1 VDGLPFHLHPSSGA
15 MPFRELIVLLPCHG
29 LDDFPLYLEGPAADN
44 LLAAWTALWH
54 PALIHSAGHMPTWLR
69 ADDPPPGG
77 ESRLII
83 VPEVSRPLLAEG
95 WIEQAQASGAVVLWS
110 AQKRGEYVSAAL
122 ALFPDDA
129 LRGGTFAQ
137 SLAEEF
143 HALGY
148 AYLMIELL
156 ARQMRYLTTVDLVQF
171 ENQTTAAA
179 AAALREDEAAARDHL
194 GKAFDVLAEARDR
207 FYPTTAWL
215 IDLTLVA
222 PTTVGANL
230 RHELEGP
237 SAKNVLISAS
247 TLEEM
252 ERRAPDTVAAL
263 KLALAEERATLVGGC
278 GEESEWPLLLAE
290 QIARRLT
297 GALREYERI
306 LGKPPKVFGRRRAGL
321 SAVLPGLLYKFGFQG
336 ALHVSFDDGRFP
348 RLTQARGRWEGTDAT
363 AVDALFRA
371 PLDAGRADTFLAYP
385 RHMGGAMDHDYL
397 ATLCLAH
404 WPGQGRPWL
413 DDLRRAATF
422 GPLLGKFALLKDYLA
437 AIDTYGH
444 LARHE
449 ADAYGAPYLLQ
460 DVAAGQADPI
470 SRHVRRDQLAR
481 QALTLETAAILLDV
495 LRARTSA
502 ATDAARSAAEQWWL
516 AEDVSAEDLR
526 NKTSEQR
533 AMLEAIGT
541 EFVAALGPPAEG
553 AATLTINPAGC
564 ANRGAP
570 ALGFGVH
577 RESAVATQAAIG
589 RELRLVNERL
599 EVNIHP
605 QTGGIGAI
613 RRVGQRSNRL
623 SQQVALRCAD
633 WERMATETNEARAPY
648 STMVAE
654 QIEQIE
660 STPDAAEFRS
670 RGVLLDPDEQVIA
683 KFQQTT
689 RLVRGA
695 DQVDVRLTLE
705 PEQMPAGN
713 PWQNY
718 YCARFAWAD
727 AAGDLRRSVGG
738 SSHTTDLDRFE
749 APHFVELLGESGLTT
764 ILPRGL
770 PYHRRD
776 GLRRLDTLLV
786 VPGET
791 ASEFQWSIGVDLANP
806 LAAALA
812 TDAVRI
818 EGQLAARPPAW
829 LFQIDQPGVTATGWA
844 PLVEEG
850 KLVGFRVHLQ
860 ETLGQMDTA
869 RLRSF
874 RKLARARMADGLGA
888 NLMNLR
894 IEEGEAVVMEYAAHE
909 WFIVEAWWS

>member
-1 VDGLPFHLHPSSGA
+1 

-69 ADDPPPGG
+69 ADDPPAGG
-77 ESRLII
+77 EARLIV

-95 WIEQAQASGAVVLWS
+95 WIEQAQAEGAVVLWS
-110 AQKRGEYVSAAL
+110 SQRRGEYVSAAL

-129 LRGGTFAQ
+129 LRGGSVAQ
-137 SLAEEF
+137 SLVEDF

-222 PTTVGANL
+222 PTTIGASL
-230 RHELEGP
+230 RQELEGP
-237 SAKNVLISAS
+237 SAKNLLISAS
-247 TLEEM
+247 TLTEM
-252 ERRAPDTVAAL
+252 ERRAPDTLAAL

-290 QIARRLT
+290 QVARRLAA
-297 GALREYERI
+297 ALREYERI

-404 WPGQGRPWL
+404 WPGQGCPWL

-470 SRHVRRDQLAR
+470 SRHVRRDELAR
-481 QALTLETAAILLDV
+481 QALTLETTSLMLDV
-495 LRARTSA
+495 LRSRTSP
-502 ATDAARSAAEQWWL
+502 ATDAARGAAEAWWL
-516 AEDVSAEDLR
+516 TEEASAEELHTAESEATALR
-526 NKTSEQR
+526 ASIS
-533 AMLEAIGT
+533 A
-541 EFVAALGPPAEG
+541 EFVAALGPPAEP
-553 AATLTINPAGC
+553 AATLTINPAGR
-564 ANRGAP
+564 ASRGTP
-570 ALGFGVH
+570 AFGFGVH
-577 RESAVATQAAIG
+577 RQAASDAKSPIA
-589 RELRLVNERL
+589 RELRLVNERI

-633 WERMATETNEARAPY
+633 WERMATETTEARAPY

-660 STPDAAEFRS
+660 STADAGEFRS
-670 RGVLLDPDEQVIA
+670 RGVLLNPDEQVIA
-683 KFQQTT
+683 TFQQTT

-695 DQVDVRLTLE
+695 DQVDVVLSLE
-705 PEQMPAGN
+705 PEQMPSGN

-738 SSHTTDLDRFE
+738 SSHATDLERFE
-749 APHFVELLGESGLTT
+749 APHFIELLGESGTTT

-776 GLRRLDTLLV
+776 GLRRLDTLLI

-791 ASEFQWSIGVDLANP
+791 AREFRWSVGVDLASP

-812 TDAVRI
+812 SESTAINVA
-818 EGQLAARPPAW
+818 GQLAPRPPAW
-829 LFQIDQPGVTATGWA
+829 LFQIDQPGVTPTGWA

-850 KLVGFRVHLQ
+850 RLVGFRVHLQ
-860 ETLGQMDTA
+860 ESLGQMDTA

-894 IEEGEAVVMEYAAHE
+894 IEEGDAVVMEYAAHE